1 MQASDNIS
9 HHSDVFS
16 FMGLVSWSNLTD
28 LFCHPYVKS
37 RSSTWLP
44 PSLVDD
50 AAAVAECVEEDGAV
64 LERHL
69 LDEVEQLP
77 GERPHPLLLHEDVLV
92 GRRVADGDAPGVL
105 VDLAVLGQLFVP

>member
-1 MQASDNIS
+1 M
-9 HHSDVFS
+9 
-16 FMGLVSWSNLTD
+16 
-28 LFCHPYVKS
+28 KS

-50 AAAVAECVEEDGAV
+50 AAAVAEGVEEDGAV

-105 VDLAVLGQLFVP
+105 VDLAVLGQLFVPLY